1 MCGVPSNVTI
11 TAQHPPDPLGPLSKA
26 PLFLA
31 RFTAKGSPCFP
42 QSALNLPLSQPQ
54 LLSQTVFFT
63 FLHVASP
70 ASFILLVCISL
81 AAPPK
86 PLPPGKQGLCLRSP
100 CIIFKLQQ
108 RTIQCSEV
116 RVARQAEAAWE
127 TPREFMLALLCRRP
141 HVSRHIPSTVVPP
154 GGNKPLPPV
163 SEI

>member
-70 ASFILLVCISL
+70 ASFSFPAASWKAGTMSEKSL
-81 AAPPK
+81 YHLQTPTENYSV
-86 PLPPGKQGLCLRSP
+86 LRSP
-100 CIIFKLQQ
+100 CG
-108 RTIQCSEV
+108 
-116 RVARQAEAAWE
+116 
-127 TPREFMLALLCRRP
+127 
-141 HVSRHIPSTVVPP
+141 ST
-154 GGNKPLPPV
+154 G
-163 SEI
+163 